1 MRLLLV
7 EDDIDLQTN
16 LKHHLLEANYTVDLA
31 SDGEEGLFQASE
43 YAYDAAIID
52 VGLPKLDGISLIT
65 ELRAQQISFPILVLT
80 ARDSWQ
86 DKVAGLDAGADDYL
100 TKPFH
105 PQELVARL
113 KALIRRSAGKASP
126 LVHNGPFS
134 INTSSYEVCKDER
147 PINLSGSE
155 YKLFEFLMLHQGE
168 VKSKTVLTEH
178 IYDQDFDLDSNVIE
192 VFIGRLRKKLD
203 PDNHY
208 NLIETL
214 RGQGYRL
221 RSLAG
226 ETANDPE
233 NPANSAMAGRNAD
246 KRHE

>member
-7 EDDIDLQTN
+7 EDDLELQSN
-16 LKHHLLEANYTVDLA
+16 LKQHLIDANYTVDTA
-31 SDGEEGLFQASE
+31 DDGEIGLFQGRE
-43 YAYDAAIID
+43 YNYDAAIID
-52 VGLPKLDGISLIT
+52 VGLPKLDGIALIT
-65 ELRAQQISFPILVLT
+65 QLRALEIGFPILILT

-126 LVHNGPFS
+126 IITNGPFS
-134 INTSSYEVCKDER
+134 LNTSSLELTKSGQA
-147 PINLSGSE
+147 INLSGSE
-155 YKLFEFLMLHQGE
+155 YKLFEYLMLHIGE

-192 VFIGRLRKKLD
+192 VFIRRLRKKLD
-203 PDNHY
+203 PDNQLG
-208 NLIETL
+208 LIETL

-221 RSLAG
+221 VSLS
-226 ETANDPE
+226 NH
-233 NPANSAMAGRNAD
+233 SS
-246 KRHE
+246 